1 MTASGGNIIGC
12 EIRRDKQCPH
22 EADLRRSSLRN
33 WGKPL
38 FGGRSARKICPLA
51 YFQQRGRNARKIIQW
66 MIFSEGRAAA
76 QGVYVAGGRS
86 ARKMIQWIIFS
97 EGRAA
102 AQGRQPK
109 VASYIN
115 FWP

>member
-1 MTASGGNIIGC
+1 
-12 EIRRDKQCPH
+12 
-22 EADLRRSSLRN
+22 
-33 WGKPL
+33 
-38 FGGRSARKICPLA
+38 
-51 YFQQRGRNARKIIQW
+51 
-66 MIFSEGRAAA
+66 MIFSGGRAAA

-102 AQGRQPK
+102 AQGRRLK
-109 VASYIN
+109 AASYIN

>member
-1 MTASGGNIIGC
+1 MKNQKGNKNNAQGG
-12 EIRRDKQCPH
+12 K
-22 EADLRRSSLRN
+22 ALRVQTVD
-33 WGKPL
+33 KPL
-38 FGGRSARKICPLA
+38 GCIEEAAAPSIVIR
-51 YFQQRGRNARKIIQW
+51 RGRNARKIIQW
-66 MIFSEGRAAA
+66 MIFSGGRAAA

-102 AQGRQPK
+102 AQGRRLK
-109 VASYIN
+109 AASAIN